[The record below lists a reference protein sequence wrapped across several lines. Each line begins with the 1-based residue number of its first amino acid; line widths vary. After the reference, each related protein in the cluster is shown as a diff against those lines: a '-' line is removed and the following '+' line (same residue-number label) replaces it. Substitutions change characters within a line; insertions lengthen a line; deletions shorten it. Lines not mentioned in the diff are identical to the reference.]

1 MLQPGVVLGGRYKII
16 EKIGSGGM
24 SIVYKARCNKLE
36 RFVAIKV
43 LRDEFCSDEEFVR
56 RFKVEAQSAAS
67 LSHHN
72 IVNIYDVGN
81 DKNIY
86 YIVMELLEGIT
97 LKEYI
102 KNNAPLSDADTIKI
116 SASIASALEHAHENH
131 IIHRDIKPQN
141 IILTKDGIAK
151 VADFGIARVTTDKT
165 IVAPT
170 NASGSVH
177 YISPEQARGGFCD
190 EKSDLY
196 SLGIIMYEMT
206 TGTLP
211 YQAESPVSV
220 ALLHINEDFPSPKEK
235 NSNISR
241 CLESIIIKATLKK
254 TEFRYASANELINDL
269 KKANLSPDEDFVDIK
284 VIDDSPTLFM
294 SDNDMK
300 KIWDDKDIKV
310 NKNSDSNKNTTKI
323 ERIVVFMGIISAI
336 ILVSIISFFVINA
349 VKDKMKPKEVLIPKI
364 QGKTVEEAEELLK
377 DNGIE
382 VSVVDSV
389 YNDTYEENEI
399 VEQNPAEN
407 TSMQEGQV
415 VTVTVSKGIQTF
427 KVPDVLNINFTT
439 AQSRIAAKNLTSK
452 VEKKYHDS
460 IPIGVVINQYPDV
473 DTELPKG
480 GLVTIVVSE
489 GKEVK
494 KTIVP
499 NLKGETEQEAINRLT
514 ENNLVIGNI
523 SHINHDTVAKGKVIN
538 QNVEPG
544 DEVTEKYIVD
554 IVVSLGKKVSF
565 IQHTETINDMLDIN
579 QTQGQVKVILNNKG
593 KENVVF
599 NKLVKSEEFPLSVMV
614 TGEGEASIKVYLD
627 DVFQYESPF
636 VFKKEEAN

>member
-1 MLQPGVVLGGRYKII
+1 MLQPGVVLSGRYEII

-24 SIVYKARCNKLE
+24 SIVYKAKCNKLE

-102 KNNAPLSDADTIKI
+102 KSNAPLSDAETIKI

-196 SLGIIMYEMT
+196 SLGITMYEMA

-220 ALLHINEDFPSPKEK
+220 ALLHINEDLPSPREK
-235 NSNISR
+235 NPDISK

-254 TEFRYASANELINDL
+254 MEFRYSSANELMDDL
-269 KKANLSPDEDFVDIK
+269 KKANISPDEDFVDIK
-284 VIDDSPTLFM
+284 IVDDSPTLFM

-300 KIWDDKDIKV
+300 KIWDDKDIKK
-310 NKNSDSNKNTTKI
+310 KNNPSKKTPKI
-323 ERIVVFMGIISAI
+323 EKIVVFMGVVSAI
-336 ILVSIISFFVINA
+336 ILVSIISFFAINGI
-349 VKDKMKPKEVLIPKI
+349 KNKLKPKEVLIPKVE
-364 QGKTVEEAEELLK
+364 GKTVEEAKEILEP
-377 DNGIE
+377 DGIDVNIIE
-382 VSVVDSV
+382 TA
-389 YNDTYEENEI
+389 YNDTYEVDEI
-399 VEQNPAEN
+399 IKQEPEEN
-407 TSMQEGQV
+407 TLLQEGEV
-415 VTVTVSKGIQTF
+415 VEVTVSKGVQTF
-427 KVPDVLNINFTT
+427 KVPEVLNIDFTT
-439 AQSRIAAKNLTSK
+439 AQSRIISNNLTPK
-452 VEKKYHDS
+452 MEKQYHDS
-460 IPIGVVINQYPDV
+460 IPLGVVISQYPV
-473 DTELPKG
+473 ADTDLPKG
-480 GLVTIVVSE
+480 GIVTIVVSE
-489 GKEVK
+489 GKKEK

-499 NLKGETEQEAINRLT
+499 NLRKDTEQEARNKLT
-514 ENNLVIGNI
+514 NSNLKIG
-523 SHINHDTVAKGKVIN
+523 SVSRINHDTIPEGQVIN

-544 DEVTEKYIVD
+544 EEVAENYIVD
-554 IVVSLGKKVSF
+554 FVVSLGKKISF
-565 IQHTETINDMLDIN
+565 SQHTEIINDMLDVN
-579 QTQGQVKVILNNKG
+579 QTEGQVKVVLVNQE

-599 NKLVKSEEFPLSVMV
+599 NKTVKSEEFPMSIIVS
-614 TGEGEASIKVYLD
+614 GEGEASIKVYLN

-636 VFKKEEAN
+636 VFKKEGAN